1 MNKGADVPAAG
12 DRRVGG
18 TKGGV
23 GKAWIVH
30 TRFFQL
36 GSAVRGLK
44 KGFESCIL
52 INILSTIS
60 TYYLPPYL
68 TSFEA
73 SAVSLAPQIPAV
85 SSFGLSLNHSSNTL

>member
-1 MNKGADVPAAG
+1 MDS
-12 DRRVGG
+12 
-18 TKGGV
+18 
-23 GKAWIVH
+23 

-44 KGFESCIL
+44 KGFRSYIL
-52 INILSTIS
+52 INILSTTS

-73 SAVSLAPQIPAV
+73 PAVSLVPQIPAV
-85 SSFGLSLNHSSNTL
+85 SSLWALFES